1 MMARSIHIEAIQQ
14 KDRYLHSELLSKD
27 ELEEAMNLC
36 VKQVE
41 ANLDYFKEKFPWG
54 NNSQRQQHSI
64 MTINRWKISNGPMVF
79 GQECCGCVTNIQ
91 KMRNIVTWL

>member
-41 ANLDYFKEKFPWG
+41 ANLDYFKEKFPYSCTKQG
-54 NNSQRQQHSI
+54 QYPSLKTLSGQ
-64 MTINRWKISNGPMVF
+64 MAF
-79 GQECCGCVTNIQ
+79 GQGCCGCVTNIQ